1 MLSDSLNSETQLV
14 ITYAHCNINSLAL
27 KVFNLIKGFHFGALC
42 LGQMKGD
49 IKGGDEGKKMDS
61 HPDASK
67 RTCLIG
73 GKEGICLTYF

>member
-42 LGQMKGD
+42 LGQMKGG
-49 IKGGDEGKKMDS
+49 IKQQMDS
-61 HPDASK
+61 HPDTSK
-67 RTCLIG
+67 EDLPNRR
-73 GKEGICLTYF
+73 